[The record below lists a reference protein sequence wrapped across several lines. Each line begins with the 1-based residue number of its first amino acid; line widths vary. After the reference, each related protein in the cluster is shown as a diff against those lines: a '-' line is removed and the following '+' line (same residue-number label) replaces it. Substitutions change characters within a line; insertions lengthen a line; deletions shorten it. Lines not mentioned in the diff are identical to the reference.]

1 MPCLAAGGCLP
12 ASAPQRWR
20 TSPPFR
26 NPRDGSCGNHT
37 LQTGKRLRAAS
48 GPRSVAGRSPGCMLS
63 AARRAEFGPF
73 PAGHRLQAGEEGVD
87 RVRPWASAVC
97 VPSAFSLSQ
106 QRGGGGFASMCDCH
120 LPSDSQGRGEILA
133 STQDPSPSPPA
144 SCYPPSPA
152 WTIPLPPPPS
162 LICSPHG
169 SLSDLYKR
177 ESRCCLQPCD
187 DSHHTQKEIHIPCLS
202 PSTPAVSYLPDLP
215 MSLVS
220 LLTATLASLVGP
232 EHPKLLRTSGP
243 SHFLWRMGRTTFSIL

>member
-1 MPCLAAGGCLP
+1 MKIK
-12 ASAPQRWR
+12 WVH
-20 TSPPFR
+20 TSK
-26 NPRDGSCGNHT
+26 G
-37 LQTGKRLRAAS
+37 L
-48 GPRSVAGRSPGCMLS
+48 
-63 AARRAEFGPF
+63 
-73 PAGHRLQAGEEGVD
+73 
-87 RVRPWASAVC
+87 
-97 VPSAFSLSQ
+97 
-106 QRGGGGFASMCDCH
+106 
-120 LPSDSQGRGEILA
+120 EILA

-187 DSHHTQKEIHIPCLS
+187 DSHHTQKEIHTPCLS

-243 SHFLWRMGRTTFSIL
+243 SHFLYPLPALFFPAVPGPGSLSSVRYLPSPESPRWLPRWSEEPPPGSFSLYLVPALTTLLEHPYPA